1 MNPKARRTVSTRP
14 RTLRVA
20 TVQFE
25 SRPGD
30 KEHNFAVLE
39 SFVRKASQQ
48 GARLVVFPECCLT
61 GYWFLRN
68 LSRKQLGQLAEPIP
82 NGPTARRLQ
91 ALAQSSGISIGAG
104 WVESG
109 EEGVFHNSYVVA
121 LPDGRLHRHRK
132 LHAFE
137 HPAIEGGSDFTVFDL
152 PDGWRVGVLICYD
165 CNLIE
170 NVRLTALQGAEILI
184 APHQTGGCRTRNPHL
199 MGVIDRRIWERRHE
213 DPQAL
218 RRELRGDKGRA
229 WLMRWL
235 PSRAHDNGLFL
246 VFSNGIG
253 VDDDEI
259 RTGNAMVLDPYGRIL
274 KETCRAGDAMVVAD
288 LDARLLPDSTGQVWM
303 QARRPELYAP
313 LIVPTGREQSVRKL
327 KFSE

>member
-104 WVESG
+104 WVEAG

>member
-1 MNPKARRTVSTRP
+1 MNSKARAQRKPQP

-20 TVQFE
+20 SVQFE
-25 SRPGD
+25 SQPGD
-30 KEHNFAVLE
+30 KDHNVAVLE
-39 SFVRKASQQ
+39 SFVRKAARQ
-48 GARLVVFPECCLT
+48 GARLVVFPECCVT

-68 LSRKQLGQLAEPIP
+68 LTRKQLGQLAEPIP
-82 NGPTARRLQ
+82 DGPTTRRLQ
-91 ALAQSSGISIGAG
+91 ALAQSYNIAIGAG
-104 WVESG
+104 WVEAGESG
-109 EEGVFHNSYVVA
+109 IFHNSYVVA
-121 LPDGRLHRHRK
+121 LPDGSLHRHRK

-137 HPAIEGGSDFTVFDL
+137 HPAIEGGSEFTVFDL

-170 NVRLTALQGAEILI
+170 NVRITALQGAEILI

-199 MGVIDRRIWERRHE
+199 MGIIDRKIWDRRHE
-213 DPQAL
+213 DPQAI
-218 RRELRGDKGRA
+218 RRELRGEKGRA

-246 VFSNGIG
+246 VFSNGVG

-274 KETCRAGDAMVVAD
+274 KETCKAGDAMIIAD

-303 QARRPELYAP
+303 RARRPELYTP
-313 LIVPTGREQSVRKL
+313 LAVPTGREQSVRKL